1 MEAVTGY
8 YIKLEQAN
16 DEWGLT
22 DEYWTNTFT
31 LETIEYTPEENET
44 IKDFSEHPMFKNT
57 TDMILFYPDNSFEH
71 IPWIS
76 GEADYD
82 NSERYID
89 LFSSNAQDSS
99 MLDLKPGEKIIGAY
113 SET

>member
-1 MEAVTGY
+1 MKTVTCEVCGKEFSKY
-8 YIKLEQAN
+8 DKYIRDQKTMCHDCAILYDSYSNRKKCYAC
-16 DEWGLT
+16 GKK
-22 DEYWTNTFT
+22 TFS
-31 LETIEYTPEENET
+31 NERL
-44 IKDFSEHPMFKNT
+44 IIQGRPLCYNCAFKN
-57 TDMILFYPDNSFEH
+57 
-71 IPWIS
+71 
-76 GEADYD
+76 GKADYD